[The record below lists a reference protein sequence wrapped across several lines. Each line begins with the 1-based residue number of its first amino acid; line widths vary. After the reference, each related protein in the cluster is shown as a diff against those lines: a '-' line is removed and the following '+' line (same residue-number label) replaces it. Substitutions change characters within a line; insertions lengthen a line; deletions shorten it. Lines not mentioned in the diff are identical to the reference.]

1 MYDPINKV
9 FYPLIILGLV
19 IFLSLSFKR
28 NIKVRNSLTLSAF
41 LRVLFIV
48 YSSIPTILGPAINY
62 FKGENLEDRA
72 VADFGNFLKALE
84 DLDNEAPIL
93 PILSNNYMDNAI
105 RYRLNRPITYSW
117 KDNNFFAYV
126 GSDDLSHWGELTEY
140 MTIIKSSKGK
150 DASSAVVSMA
160 QILMHG

>member
-1 MYDPINKV
+1 
-9 FYPLIILGLV
+9 
-19 IFLSLSFKR
+19 
-28 NIKVRNSLTLSAF
+28 
-41 LRVLFIV
+41 
-48 YSSIPTILGPAINY
+48 
-62 FKGENLEDRA
+62 
-72 VADFGNFLKALE
+72 
-84 DLDNEAPIL
+84 
-93 PILSNNYMDNAI
+93 MDNAI

-160 QILMHG
+160 QDTNARLVVIDLRIISKRSLTSLIEVHGFSIQHSSEFFLLLSRT